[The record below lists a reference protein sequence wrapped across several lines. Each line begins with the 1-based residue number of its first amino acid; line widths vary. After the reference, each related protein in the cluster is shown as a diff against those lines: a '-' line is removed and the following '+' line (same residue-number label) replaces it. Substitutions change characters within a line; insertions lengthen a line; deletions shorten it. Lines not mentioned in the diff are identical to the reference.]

1 MLISEIGLNHLGD
14 ENLAMEYVR
23 NLSAMKVDGITFQV
37 PEDSFFQ
44 DPKNSHLKLSVECI
58 YEAISYVKSTGK
70 QIGIAICDLELLE
83 KFQSHDVDFYKI
95 LSKDINNEKLI
106 NRLVNKTDKKVLFS
120 IGTSDFDQ
128 INQLVDKIC
137 NKKDKVELIHTNFG
151 EIDKEFLSKISAL
164 KKKYK
169 LPVGYGTHCKNKNSV
184 YLSLAF
190 EPSSIL
196 FYTKFDQKGI
206 YPDNDH
212 AFTLSEVPDLISNIV
227 SLKKAIGRFA

>member
-1 MLISEIGLNHLGD
+1 LAPALLNEYNDYIKISNQQLKTSGVSYI
-14 ENLAMEYVR
+14 
-23 NLSAMKVDGITFQV
+23 KKK
-37 PEDSFFQ
+37 
-44 DPKNSHLKLSVECI
+44 PK
-58 YEAISYVKSTGK
+58 
-70 QIGIAICDLELLE
+70 LE
-83 KFQSHDVDFYKI
+83 KKELPI
-95 LSKDINNEKLI
+95 TKSKDINNEKLI

>member
-1 MLISEIGLNHLGD
+1 M
-14 ENLAMEYVR
+14 
-23 NLSAMKVDGITFQV
+23 
-37 PEDSFFQ
+37 
-44 DPKNSHLKLSVECI
+44 
-58 YEAISYVKSTGK
+58 
-70 QIGIAICDLELLE
+70 
-83 KFQSHDVDFYKI
+83 
-95 LSKDINNEKLI
+95 I

-169 LPVGYGTHCKNKNSV
+169 LPVGYGTHCKNKIQFISLWL
-184 YLSLAF
+184 LSQVRFCFIQNL
-190 EPSSIL
+190 I
-196 FYTKFDQKGI
+196 KGI